1 MDSKL
6 KTIALWAGLGAGVTM
21 SSILLY
27 LLLKP
32 EEEYEVK
39 RRKVET
45 TKHSV
50 IKVTVPK
57 DVVGGV
63 IGRQGANIKRIQEKT
78 NTKISFDY
86 QGTGEECDRVAVI
99 RGAPSDVQEAEEL
112 LKACIVEQSN
122 VITETVFV
130 PAKSCGRIIGRN
142 GETVR
147 HMCRVTSA
155 KILVD
160 RAGGGD
166 DRERSNNLKT
176 VSITGTR
183 EQIRMA
189 ITMIDEKLAE
199 EEAYQQKMALASAGR
214 EALYRSRPMAIKAS
228 TTPMSK
234 DEKEPDYIQDE
245 LVATSADGYI
255 EVYVSAL
262 ESPSRFW
269 VQLVGTQSINL
280 DKLVEDMTNYYS
292 HEPNQQSHALTSV
305 AVGDVVASRFVQ
317 DKCWYRARVVAI
329 EESDYSQD
337 ETTIKVHYVDF
348 GEKGR
353 YKTKELCTLRDE
365 YRYLPLQAIECSLA
379 GVQPRDG
386 TQWTEEASDL
396 FETLS
401 HAALWKVMMAKVVSK
416 AKREDGF
423 QGFKY
428 SVELVDT
435 NNKDDVNVAA
445 ELISQGHAVQAI

>member
-45 TKHSV
+45 TKHTV
-50 IKVTVPK
+50 VKVTVPK
-57 DVVGGV
+57 EVVGGV

-78 NTKISFDY
+78 NTKISFDN
-86 QGTGEECDRVAVI
+86 QGTGEECDRIAVI
-99 RGAPSDVQEAEEL
+99 RGVPSDVQDAEEL

-122 VITETVFV
+122 VVTETVFV

-147 HMCRVTSA
+147 HMCRVSSA

-160 RAGGGD
+160 RAGGD
-166 DRERSNNLKT
+166 DRERSSNLKT

-214 EALYRSRPMAIKAS
+214 AALYRNRPMAIKAS
-228 TTPMSK
+228 ATPLSK
-234 DEKEPDYIQDE
+234 DEKEPEFVQEE

-262 ESPSRFW
+262 ESPRSFW
-269 VQLVGTQSINL
+269 VQLVGSQSINL

-292 HEPNQQSHALTSV
+292 HVPNQQTHALVSA
-305 AVGDVVASRFVQ
+305 AVGDIVASRFAQ
-317 DKCWYRARVVAI
+317 DSCWYRARVVAI
-329 EESDYSQD
+329 EESDYSKD

-348 GEKGR
+348 GETGR
-353 YKTKELCTLRDE
+353 FKTKELCTLCDE

-396 FETLS
+396 FEMLS
-401 HAALWKVMMAKVVSK
+401 HAAQWKVMMAKVVSK

-423 QGFKY
+423 PGFKY
-428 SVELVDT
+428 SVDLVDT
-435 NNKDDVNVAA
+435 NNKEDVSVAS
-445 ELISQGHAVQAI
+445 ELMSQGHAVQAV